1 MKIIKH
7 INPFLN
13 YHIGL
18 TIMNYLSTSTE
29 QQKNKNC
36 VFYFVIH
43 SI

>member
-29 QQKNKNC
+29 QQKIKT
-36 VFYFVIH
+36 VFFIL
-43 SI
+43 